1 MREFDVDEIKNIKA
15 LLAEN
20 EKSVDIKLDEKQFNA
35 THELLRKHFK
45 AYLTPSVVFHSEKSP
60 KSCYLCLKLD
70 QENDSIVPTVE
81 KILYRG
87 GFKFV

>member
-81 KILYRG
+81 KIL
-87 GFKFV
+87 